1 MQTAHKYSMKA
12 ILDSD
17 VGVPLLTHK
26 PYQPTEK
33 ANQNAFHLDSEK
45 SDKSVPQVGLFL
57 NEL

>member
-45 SDKSVPQVGLFL
+45 SDKSVPQRWDFS
-57 NEL
+57 